1 MLDFMNRLSWSA
13 PIALLAVAPAAFTV
27 FPSDGCTAQSRP
39 AGQLYRLSSVI
50 EAAGRSPFHF
60 LRQVDDSARARM
72 VPGSGLAVTSVPP
85 RGGGRWVM
93 LRETGRKAAADDVSM
108 ARVFVGSAIGA
119 TVADLAAV
127 GIFAAALYMAADD
140 PLAEATLVGLPL
152 VVVLG
157 PAIGA
162 RAVGADL
169 GAALAGSFL
178 GAGLGL
184 AILLAG
190 ADSGVHVSI
199 LAPSILLVQAGMTTI
214 FAGSDWWW
222 G

>member
-13 PIALLAVAPAAFTV
+13 PIALLAVASAAFTV
-27 FPSDGCTAQSRP
+27 FPPDGCTAQDRP
-39 AGQLYRLSSVI
+39 AGQPYRLSSVI
-50 EAAGRSPFHF
+50 ETAGRSPFHL
-60 LRQVDDSARARM
+60 LRQVDDSAGARM
-72 VPGSGLAVTSVPP
+72 VPGTGLVVTSVPP
-85 RGGGRWVM
+85 RAGGRWVM
-93 LRETGRKAAADDVSM
+93 LRETGRNEAADDVSM

-127 GIFAAALYMAADD
+127 GIFAAALSDY
-140 PLAEATLVGLPL
+140 PLAEALFGLPL

-190 ADSGVHVSI
+190 ADSGVHVNI

-214 FAGSDWWW
+214 FAGSDWW
-222 G
+222 GG